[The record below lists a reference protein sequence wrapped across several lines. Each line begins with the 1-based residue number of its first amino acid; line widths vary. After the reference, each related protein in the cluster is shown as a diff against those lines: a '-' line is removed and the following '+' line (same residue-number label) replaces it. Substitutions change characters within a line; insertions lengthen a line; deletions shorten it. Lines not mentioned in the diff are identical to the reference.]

1 MLDHLN
7 IHVGNDVCALIT
19 QNTHANK
26 SIIGGLT
33 ETNKIIKLL
42 KERRDY
48 LPHLGKGR
56 DLLKKMSEA
65 LTIKL

>member
-1 MLDHLN
+1 MLDQLN
-7 IHVGNDVCALIT
+7 IHVGTNVCALIT

-26 SIIGGLT
+26 SSIGGLT
-33 ETNKIIKLL
+33 EKNKIIKLL

-56 DLLKKMSEA
+56 EFLKKM
-65 LTIKL
+65 